1 MSGSAASRPGPQP
14 VSLADEEKVRE
25 ILVGSVLG
33 LWDIVNN
40 LTRLRAARRDHYSVT
55 IFGSA
60 RARAGTFV
68 YDETRRLA
76 QSLASLGINIVTG
89 GGPGLM
95 QAANEGAVA
104 AGAGEREQSVGIRV
118 DLPFEQTVNPYVV
131 QAFEHRTFFTRL
143 HHFALAA
150 DAFVVAPGGIG
161 TVLEAMMIWQLLQ
174 VGHLKDTPLILVG
187 RMWNELVAWA
197 RTSMLDPRLHLVN
210 VEDLSIP
217 RCVATADEA
226 VALIREHHGAW
237 LAAQPTAA
245 PAGEQ
250 GR

>member
-1 MSGSAASRPGPQP
+1 
-14 VSLADEEKVRE
+14 
-25 ILVGSVLG
+25 
-33 LWDIVNN
+33 
-40 LTRLRAARRDHYSVT
+40 
-55 IFGSA
+55 
-60 RARAGTFV
+60 
-68 YDETRRLA
+68 
-76 QSLASLGINIVTG
+76 
-89 GGPGLM
+89 
-95 QAANEGAVA
+95 
-104 AGAGEREQSVGIRV
+104 
-118 DLPFEQTVNPYVV
+118 
-131 QAFEHRTFFTRL
+131 
-143 HHFALAA
+143 
-150 DAFVVAPGGIG
+150 
-161 TVLEAMMIWQLLQ
+161 MMIWQLLQ

-197 RTSMLDPRLHLVN
+197 RTAMLDPRLHLVN